1 MTLHE
6 TLKSVYGLT
15 VAGHINREKMSLK
28 TFEGYVKNLFRGNT
42 KLSNR
47 VVVEI
52 ALPDGWWL
60 CEIVRYA
67 DRADGYGYN
76 LPETREQEQRI
87 WNALTA

>member
-6 TLKSVYGLT
+6 TIQSVYGLT
-15 VAGHINREKMSLK
+15 VAGYINREKMTL
-28 TFEGYVKNLFRGNT
+28 TAFEGYIKNLFKGNT

-60 CEIVRYA
+60 CQIIRFA
-67 DRADGYGYN
+67 DRRDGFNYEI
-76 LPETREQEQRI
+76 PETREQEQRI
-87 WNALTA
+87 WKALTA